1 MLKQHCLEGILAKEV
16 LPEQRIS
23 YCEGIY
29 LQLITLYSV
38 VSWSKILLFCRR
50 VRKCVTKVN
59 IEDIE
64 QGTTCDDYIASS
76 VGSEDDDVVSNA
88 GSDNSYESVRVRSSS
103 PPALLPRLPPKASGT
118 EITEMTFG
126 VNNENALCNIGLTDN
141 DTDEETPGHMPLHY
155 SYTPSEGSSS
165 PRIKRDSFLRRCL
178 LKVPVS
184 IKKIQDVKQMMQMG
198 CTAACHQSITYY
210 HQFQLK
216 LMICHQ
222 QWKGK

>member
-1 MLKQHCLEGILAKEV
+1 M
-16 LPEQRIS
+16 
-23 YCEGIY
+23 
-29 LQLITLYSV
+29 
-38 VSWSKILLFCRR
+38 
-50 VRKCVTKVN
+50 TKVN

-103 PPALLPRLPPKASGT
+103 PPALPPRLPPKASGT

-165 PRIKRDSFLRRCL
+165 PQDQAGLLFETMSFESAGQYQEGTERKPDDADGMYGCL
-178 LKVPVS
+178 PSVYHVLPS
-184 IKKIQDVKQMMQMG
+184 IPNKTDDMSSTEEGEVIESNTNLG
-198 CTAACHQSITYY
+198 TFSNNITDEVN
-210 HQFQLK
+210 K
-216 LMICHQ
+216 
-222 QWKGK
+222 